1 MCAPTRSQTYFC
13 SIVVRNAFQ
22 QTIPNSIN
30 VKKIIEWS
38 YGGYSPINRQW
49 LTTWWTQLM
58 LSHATNMLLTKIWF
72 YLLSMSICLFFKE
85 KTITRTMFCLADKEQ
100 LCTPSCAQKLQ
111 LFQNGL
117 GEKRVVIP
125 SLASKTIVKT
135 VLFEYVLF
143 LILVFPPTLVFR
155 MLLTRILYYG
165 IV

>member
-1 MCAPTRSQTYFC
+1 
-13 SIVVRNAFQ
+13 
-22 QTIPNSIN
+22 
-30 VKKIIEWS
+30 
-38 YGGYSPINRQW
+38 
-49 LTTWWTQLM
+49 
-58 LSHATNMLLTKIWF
+58 
-72 YLLSMSICLFFKE
+72 
-85 KTITRTMFCLADKEQ
+85 MFCLADKEQ